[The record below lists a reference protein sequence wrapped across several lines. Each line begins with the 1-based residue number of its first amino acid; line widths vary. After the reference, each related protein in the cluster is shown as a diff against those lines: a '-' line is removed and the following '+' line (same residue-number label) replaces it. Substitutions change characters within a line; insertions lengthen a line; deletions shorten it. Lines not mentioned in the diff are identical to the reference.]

1 VIEHYNITGCRRFL
15 FGASN
20 FLYFL
25 RANILYTLYYYTAQ
39 RNITVNRSMTFRSDD
54 WPVCHA
60 TYYYT
65 HRRIR
70 YDGWTWIRMPTIMI
84 SWVCCAT
91 YYYYNSRGAMWHR
104 RTGKCSCQKVTNW
117 RRVHAAVSLS
127 VGFFFCFFPFF
138 FFVSHSYRVRADCFF
153 RLIIVAVYCYGFF
166 PPSKGVRPA
175 LRCRSI
181 GRVTRSG
188 EIDRENCCIVWYIYN
203 IDVHTN
209 RGGRGHSND
218 GRADSKK

>member
-1 VIEHYNITGCRRFL
+1 MIEHYNITGCRRFL

-25 RANILYTLYYYTAQ
+25 RANMLYTLYYLTAQ

-127 VGFFFCFFPFF
+127 VGRFFCIFPFF
-138 FFVSHSYRVRADCFF
+138 FFLYHIATVYAPTAFFVLSLLPFIVTVFF
-153 RLIIVAVYCYGFF
+153 RRQKVSGRRW
-166 PPSKGVRPA
+166 GVDLSA
-175 LRCRSI
+175 ASL
-181 GRVTRSG
+181 
-188 EIDRENCCIVWYIYN
+188 DRGKSTVKT
-203 IDVHTN
+203 VV
-209 RGGRGHSND
+209 
-218 GRADSKK
+218 